1 MPPSKGRGRTDRRRF
16 SRGRGRRNTEASKE
30 GRGGGGRGGK
40 TREGLLRGR
49 TRTGGRAQYRTHIF
63 EEAELQILNQCSMQ
77 LLSAC
82 VTLLSP
88 EEMAALHCCSLEYI
102 RGVGRKEGRRRAD
115 PLSRSLAGF
124 RSEETACSEE
134 KGKAWTLSRSPQG
147 SALAR
152 YPTKPGEV
160 GRTRADGLRPTAR
173 SLAPSF
179 SSVQSTKSRLLPPV
193 AGHAVLYMI
202 LFRLQAI
209 DRMQCKSRQIS
220 CCNERVSEDC
230 G

>member
-102 RGVGRKEGRRRAD
+102 RGVGRKEGRKG
-115 PLSRSLAGF
+115 AG
-124 RSEETACSEE
+124 A
-134 KGKAWTLSRSPQG
+134 
-147 SALAR
+147 
-152 YPTKPGEV
+152 
-160 GRTRADGLRPTAR
+160 RTRFRAR
-173 SLAPSF
+173 SLA
-179 SSVQSTKSRLLPPV
+179 SVQRKQLARRRRGRRGLSLVLLKG
-193 AGHAVLYMI
+193 ARSLAI
-202 LFRLQAI
+202 LRSQA
-209 DRMQCKSRQIS
+209 RSVGRG
-220 CCNERVSEDC
+220 RTV
-230 G
+230 